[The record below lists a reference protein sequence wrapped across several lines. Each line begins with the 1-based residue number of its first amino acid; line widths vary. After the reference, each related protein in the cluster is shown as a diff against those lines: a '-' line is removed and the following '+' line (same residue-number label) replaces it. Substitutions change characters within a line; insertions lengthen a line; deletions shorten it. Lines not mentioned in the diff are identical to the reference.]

1 MKLPRISLLSLA
13 VALTACGGG
22 DNDQAVAPIPIPAP
36 ARISGVFLD
45 SAVEGLD
52 YVAGTAA
59 RAATSATGAF
69 TCATGETVSFAI
81 GGINLGSAA
90 CAATVTP
97 LQLASGKEASDV
109 KVGNRLL
116 ALQLLDDDGDPSNG
130 IRIASDVRTAL
141 ADKRLDFDA
150 VAATFDPALTAV
162 LTAAGGKYATRT
174 IDAERRML
182 AREHFED
189 TLAAKL
195 NTPAV
200 EKFTQGAVEVS
211 VTRYQVQA
219 DSKFYIPYE
228 GTNAAIKADFPLGF
242 LPSFGSSLAFK
253 GINASGDMEFYGLT
267 DRGPNGDGPNVPSLD
282 GKGTTGSKIFPAPGF
297 TPSIGIITVGKQG
310 AVLSSV
316 MPIRMTATANST
328 GLPIPEGS
336 LGNSAEIPVLDA
348 MRYDPASKAAFN
360 ANGIDSEAVV
370 LDKKRNALWISD
382 EYGPF
387 IVKVDAA
394 TGIVQT
400 RYAAG
405 SGLPKVFAKRRANR
419 GMEGLTLDTT
429 TDRLHGFLQSPL
441 TDGSAPYTVTGKSEQ
456 VERFARFT
464 RWIEF
469 DPSTG
474 TTTKMFAYP
483 INAGDYQDGRT
494 GNAKLGDVVA
504 LGNGKFIVIEQG
516 ADPKGKVFNKLMLVE
531 IGGATDITAAAF
543 NADTSDLEKSSM
555 GGAAVNGADWSKVVP
570 LKKTELLDLNAIG
583 WLAEKAEGLT
593 FVDANTLAIANDNDF
608 GLKTKVFTPAGQAV
622 ADADVTKCSV
632 DATGTIVTSS
642 GAGCNAANS
651 IRVAH
656 GTDAE
661 RPSRLWLIKFGK
673 ALGSY

>member
-1 MKLPRISLLSLA
+1 MNLPRLSLLSLA

-22 DNDQAVAPIPIPAP
+22 GDDSPAVTVPAP
-36 ARISGVFLD
+36 ARISGTFLD

-59 RAATSATGAF
+59 RASTTASGGF
-69 TCATGETVSFAI
+69 TCATGETVSFGI
-81 GGINLGSAA
+81 GGLNLGSAP
-90 CAATVTP
+90 CAATLTP
-97 LQLASGKEASDV
+97 LQLASGKDASDV

-116 ALQLLDDDGDPSNG
+116 ALQLLDDDGDASNG
-130 IRIASDVRTAL
+130 IRIAAEVRTAL
-141 ADKRLDFDA
+141 ADKRLDFDGG
-150 VAATFDPALTAV
+150 AATFDPALAAV
-162 LTAAGGKYATRT
+162 LTAAGGKYASRT

-189 TLAAKL
+189 TLAARL

-200 EKFTQGAVEVS
+200 EKFTQGAVDVS
-211 VTRYQVQA
+211 VTRYQIQA

-228 GTNAAIKADFPLGF
+228 GTNAAVKADFPLGF

-253 GINASGDMEFYGLT
+253 GTNANGDMEFYGLT

-297 TPSIGIITVGKQG
+297 TPSVGIITVGKQG

-348 MRYDPASKAAFN
+348 MRFDATSKAAFN

-370 LDKKRNALWISD
+370 LDKKRNALWIAD

-394 TGIVQT
+394 TGIVQN

-405 SGLPKVFAKRRANR
+405 TGLPNIFARRRANR

-441 TDGSAPYTVTGKSEQ
+441 SDGSAPYSVTGKNEQ

-474 TTTKMFAYP
+474 ATTKMFAYP
-483 INAGDYQDGRT
+483 ISAADYQDGRT

-516 ADPKGKVFNKLMLVE
+516 ANPKGKVFNKLMLVE
-531 IGGATDITAAAF
+531 IGAATDISAAAF
-543 NADTSDLEKSSM
+543 NAETSDLEKSSM
-555 GGAAVNGADWSKVVP
+555 AGAAVNGADWAKVVP

-593 FVDANTLAIANDNDF
+593 VVDANTLAIANDNDF
-608 GLKTKVFTPAGQAV
+608 GLKTKVFTPAGLAV
-622 ADADVTKCSV
+622 PDADVTKCSV
-632 DATGTIVTSS
+632 DAGGTIVTSS
-642 GAGCNAANS
+642 AAGCNAANS
-651 IRVAH
+651 IRVAR

-661 RPSRLWLIKFGK
+661 RPSRLWLIRFGK

>member
-1 MKLPRISLLSLA
+1 MNLPRLSLLSLA

-22 DNDQAVAPIPIPAP
+22 DHSPAETTPAP
-36 ARISGVFLD
+36 ARISGTFLD

-59 RAATSATGAF
+59 RATTTATGTF
-69 TCATGETVSFAI
+69 TCATGETVNFAI
-81 GGINLGSAA
+81 GGINLGSAP
-90 CAATVTP
+90 CAATLTP
-97 LQLASGKEASDV
+97 LQLAASKDAADT

-116 ALQLLDDDGDPSNG
+116 ALQMLDDDGDPSNG
-130 IRIASDVRTAL
+130 IRIAAEVRTAL
-141 ADKRLDFDA
+141 ADKRIDFDA
-150 VAATFDPALTAV
+150 AATTFDAALATV
-162 LTAAGGKYATRT
+162 LTAAGAKYATRT
-174 IDAERRML
+174 VDAERRML

-195 NTPAV
+195 NAPAV
-200 EKFTQGAVEVS
+200 EKFTQGAVDVS

-228 GTNAAIKADFPLGF
+228 GTNAGVKAEFPLGF

-253 GINASGDMEFYGLT
+253 GTNANGDMEFYGLT
-267 DRGPNGDGPNVPSLD
+267 DRGPNGDGPNVPSL
-282 GKGTTGSKIFPAPGF
+282 GGSGTTGSKIFPAPSF

-316 MPIRMTATANST
+316 MPIRMTAAANST

-348 MRYDPASKAAFN
+348 MRFDAAGKAGFN

-387 IVKVDAA
+387 IVKVDAT
-394 TGIVQT
+394 TGVLQN

-405 SGLPKVFAKRRANR
+405 TGLPKIFAKRRANR
-419 GMEGLTLDTT
+419 GMEGLTLDTA

-441 TDGSAPYTVTGKSEQ
+441 TDGSAPYTVTGKNEQ
-456 VERFARFT
+456 VERYARFT

-469 DPSTG
+469 DPTTG
-474 TTTKMFAYP
+474 TTSRMFAYP
-483 INAGDYQDGRT
+483 IGAADYQDGRT

-516 ADPKGKVFNKLMLVE
+516 AGPKGKVFNKLMLVE
-531 IGGATDITAAAF
+531 IGAATDISATAF
-543 NADTSDLEKSSM
+543 NAETSDLEKSSM
-555 GGAAVNGADWSKVVP
+555 AGTAVNGADWTKVVP

-593 FVDANTLAIANDNDF
+593 LVDANTLAIANDNDF
-608 GLKTKVFTPAGQAV
+608 GLKTKVYTPAGQAV

-632 DATGTIVTSS
+632 DASGTIVTSS
-642 GAGCNAANS
+642 AAGCNAANT
-651 IRVAH
+651 IRVAR

-661 RPSRLWLIKFGK
+661 RPSRLWLIRFGK